1 MGVMVRLAERM
12 PIAQDVLQ
20 RWACVPVAVIVDL
33 HTSIRQIDP
42 VIHSLLPAVEQPR
55 LMGPAVTALCKP
67 PDFGAV
73 MHALEVLQA
82 GDVLVISA
90 DGWSEHAMI
99 GDILGGYL
107 KSRNIAGVVCD
118 GAVRDT
124 ATLAQWTTFPIFTRH
139 VTPRGPVGAE
149 EGVVNADVAIG
160 NVVVKPADWIIGDAD
175 GLVVLSPE
183 EMMEMID
190 AAEER
195 VAKEA
200 DWQARLEQGE
210 LPSVVFGL

>member
-1 MGVMVRLAERM
+1 MGVLVRLAERM
-12 PIAQDVLQ
+12 PVSQDILD
-20 RWACVPVAVIVDL
+20 RWASVPVAVIVDL
-33 HTSIRQIDP
+33 HTSIRQVDP
-42 VIHSLLPAVEQPR
+42 VIRSLLPAVEQPR

-82 GDVLVISA
+82 GDVLVIAA

-107 KSRNIAGVVCD
+107 KSRKIAGVVCD

-139 VTPRGPVGAE
+139 VTPRGPVGAV

-160 NVVVKPADWIIGDAD
+160 DVVVKPADWIIGDAD
-175 GLVVLSPE
+175 GLVVLSPN
-183 EMMEMID
+183 EMIERID
-190 AAEER
+190 AAEAR
-195 VAKEA
+195 VAKEI

-210 LPSVVFGL
+210 SPSVVFDL